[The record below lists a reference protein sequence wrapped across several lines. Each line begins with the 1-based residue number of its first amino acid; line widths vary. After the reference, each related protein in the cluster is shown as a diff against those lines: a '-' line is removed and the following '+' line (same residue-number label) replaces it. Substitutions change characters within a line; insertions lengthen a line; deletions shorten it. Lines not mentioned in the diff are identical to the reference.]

1 MKKRINLCMCL
12 LAIATC
18 IVTFVATL
26 TISYQTALAR
36 METETMRQAA
46 LVAAGLEHIDALD
59 SDEQKAYMQAIGKS
73 DRSRVTLIEPDG
85 TVIYD
90 SNYDPSQME
99 NHLERQ
105 EVQEATNNGTG
116 EASRTSATLGQQTY
130 YVAKLLDNGQ
140 ILRVSNTTD
149 LVTDDLQRAIAPL
162 LLIIIVVIAFS
173 IWLATYL
180 TNRLVRPINTL
191 KLDNPLENDIYEEIS
206 PLLHKIHTQ
215 NEELQKQMDKMS
227 HQKVELEAITSNMSE
242 GMVIL
247 DKELRILSVNQ
258 AAIRLL
264 GAAFQDFAG
273 QSLIALNRD
282 QVLNRRASEA
292 IKGRKTEHRMENQ
305 NDRQLQIFCNP
316 VQVDNQVRG
325 CVLLIVDISEKYA
338 AEKSRRE
345 FTANVSHELKTPLT
359 SISGY
364 AEMISNGMAQPKD
377 VAGFAEKIHTEA
389 GRLLVLVDD
398 IIKLSQLDEKAP
410 MTVQFEK
417 VDLKKLLESVS
428 LQMKDYAEKKQVK
441 IHVKAEDVIA
451 SGVPRMLEEA
461 VQNLCSNAV
470 KYNRI
475 GGNVWLRVTKRD
487 DMVYIEVEDD
497 GIGIAKDDSEHIFE
511 RFYRADKSHSKTIEG
526 TGLGLA
532 IVRHIA
538 ELHGGS
544 IGVQSEEGK
553 GSVFTMSLPQN
564 ASTVDE

>member
-12 LAIATC
+12 LAIITC

-26 TISYQTALAR
+26 TISYQTALSR
-36 METETMRQAA
+36 METETIRQAS

-59 SDEQKAYMQAIGKS
+59 SEQQKAYMQAVGKS
-73 DRSRVTLIEPDG
+73 DRSRVTLIQPDG
-85 TVIYD
+85 TVVYD

-105 EVQEATNNGTG
+105 EVQEATHNGTG
-116 EASRTSATLGQQTY
+116 ESSRTSATLGQQTY
-130 YVAKLLDNGQ
+130 YVAKLLSNGQ

-149 LVTDDLQRAIAPL
+149 IVTDDLQKAIPPL
-162 LLIIIVVIAFS
+162 VIIIILVIILS

-215 NEELQKQMDKMS
+215 NEQLKQQMDKMR
-227 HQKVELEAITSNMSE
+227 HQKIELEAITSNMSE
-242 GMVIL
+242 GMVVL
-247 DKELRILSVNQ
+247 DKELKILSVNQ
-258 AAIRLL
+258 AAIKLL
-264 GAAFQDFAG
+264 GSAYQEFEG
-273 QSLIALNRD
+273 QSLIALSRD
-282 QVLNRRASEA
+282 QMLNRRANEA
-292 IKGRKTEHRMENQ
+292 IKGTKTEYRMENQ

-316 VQVDNQVRG
+316 VQVDGKVRG
-325 CVLLIVDISEKYA
+325 CVMLIVDISEKYA

-377 VAGFAEKIHTEA
+377 IAGFADKIHTEA
-389 GRLLVLVDD
+389 GKLLALVDD

-410 MTVQFEK
+410 MTVKFEK
-417 VDLKKLLESVS
+417 IDIKKLLESVS
-428 LQMKDYAEKKQVK
+428 SQMTEYANKK
-441 IHVKAEDVIA
+441 HVEITVQAEDIQA
-451 SGVPRMLEEA
+451 FCVPRMLEEA
-461 VQNLCSNAV
+461 VQNLCSNAI
-470 KYNRI
+470 KYNRE
-475 GGNVWLRVTKRD
+475 GGHVWLRATKNGD
-487 DMVYIEVEDD
+487 TVYLEVEDN
-497 GIGIAKDDSEHIFE
+497 GIGIAKDDSQHIFE

-532 IVRHIA
+532 IVKHIA

-544 IGVQSEEGK
+544 VGVQSYEGK

-564 ASTVDE
+564 ANITTE

>member
-1 MKKRINLCMCL
+1 MKKYINLCMCL

-26 TISYQTALAR
+26 AVSYQTALAR
-36 METETMRQAA
+36 METETMRQAS
-46 LVAAGLEHIDALD
+46 LVAAGLEHIDALNNT
-59 SDEQKAYMQAIGKS
+59 QRQAYLHAVGKS
-73 DRSRVTLIEPDG
+73 DRSRVTVIEQDG

-90 SNYDPSQME
+90 SNYDSKQME
-99 NHLERQ
+99 NHIERP
-105 EVQEATNNGTG
+105 EVDEAIHNGTG
-116 EASRTSATLGQQTY
+116 ESSRTSATLGQQTY
-130 YVAKLLDNGQ
+130 YVAKLLSNGQ

-149 LVTDDLQRAIAPL
+149 LVTDDLQRAIPPL
-162 LLIIIVVIAFS
+162 VLIILVLVALS
-173 IWLATYL
+173 IWLANYL
-180 TNRLVRPINTL
+180 THRLVRPINTL
-191 KLDNPLENDIYEEIS
+191 KLDNPSQNDIYVEIS
-206 PLLHKIHTQ
+206 PLLHKIHAQ
-215 NEELQKQMDKMS
+215 NEELQKQIDKMR

-242 GMVIL
+242 GMVVL
-247 DKELRILSVNQ
+247 DKELKILSVNQ
-258 AAIRLL
+258 AAMRLL
-264 GAAFQDFAG
+264 GAALQDFAG
-273 QSLIALNRD
+273 KGLITLSRD

-305 NDRQLQIFCNP
+305 NGRQLQIFCNP
-316 VQVDNQVRG
+316 VQADGQVRG
-325 CVLLIVDISEKYA
+325 CVLLIVDISEKYV

-377 VAGFAEKIHTEA
+377 ISGFAEKIHAEA

-398 IIKLSQLDEKAP
+398 IIKLSQLDERAP

-428 LQMKDYAEKKQVK
+428 SQMRDYAEKKQVK
-441 IHVKAEDVIA
+441 IHVQAEDVIA
-451 SGVPRMLEEA
+451 NGVPRMLEEA
-461 VQNLCSNAV
+461 VQNLCSNAI
-470 KYNRI
+470 KYNRAK
-475 GGNVWLRVTKRD
+475 GNVWLRVTKCG
-487 DMVYIEVEDD
+487 DMVYIEVKDD
-497 GIGIAKDDSEHIFE
+497 GIGIAKQDQERIFE

-538 ELHGGS
+538 QLHGGS
-544 IGVQSEEGK
+544 VGVQSEEGK

-564 ASTVDE
+564 PNILNE

>member
-18 IVTFVATL
+18 IITFVATL

-36 METETMRQAA
+36 MEAETMRQAS

-59 SDEQKAYMQAIGKS
+59 SDEQQAYMQAVGKS

-85 TVIYD
+85 TVVYD

-99 NHLERQ
+99 NHLERP
-105 EVQEATNNGTG
+105 EVEEATHNGKG
-116 EASRTSATLGQQTY
+116 ESSRTSATLGQQTY
-130 YVAKLLDNGQ
+130 YVAKLLSNGQ

-149 LVTDDLQRAIAPL
+149 LVSDDLQRAIHPL
-162 LLIIIVVIAFS
+162 VLIIVLVIAFS
-173 IWLATYL
+173 VWLANYL
-180 TNRLVRPINTL
+180 TNRLVKPINTL

-215 NEELQKQMDKMS
+215 NEQLQKQMDKMR

-258 AAIRLL
+258 SAIRLL
-264 GAAFQDFAG
+264 GSVSQDFAG
-273 QSLIALNRD
+273 QSLISLSRD
-282 QVLNRRASEA
+282 QVLNRRANEA
-292 IKGRKTEHRMENQ
+292 VKGKKTEHRMENQ
-305 NDRQLQIFCNP
+305 NGRQLQIFCNP
-316 VQVDNQVRG
+316 VQVDGNVRG

-364 AEMISNGMAQPKD
+364 AEMISNGMARPKD

-410 MTVQFEK
+410 MTLQFEK
-417 VDLKKLLESVS
+417 VNLKKLLETVS
-428 LQMKDYAEKKQVK
+428 NQMKDYADKKQVK
-441 IHVKAEDVIA
+441 IHVQAEDVIA

-461 VQNLCSNAV
+461 AQNLCSNAV
-470 KYNRI
+470 KYNRE
-475 GGNVWLRVTKRD
+475 GGNVWLRVTKHG
-487 DMVYIEVEDD
+487 DMAYIEVEDD
-497 GIGIAKDDSEHIFE
+497 GIGIAQDDRAHIFE

-532 IVRHIA
+532 IVKHIA

-544 IGVQSEEGK
+544 VGVQSYEGK
-553 GSVFTMSLPQN
+553 GSIFTMSLPQSSN
-564 ASTVDE
+564 

>member
-12 LAIATC
+12 LAIVTC

-26 TISYQTALAR
+26 AISYQTALSR

-73 DRSRVTLIEPDG
+73 DRSRVTLIQPDG
-85 TVIYD
+85 TVVYD

-99 NHLERQ
+99 NHLERP
-105 EVQEATNNGTG
+105 EVEEATHNGTG
-116 EASRTSATLGQQTY
+116 ESSRTSATLGQQTY
-130 YVAKLLDNGQ
+130 YVAKLLSNGQ

-149 LVTDDLQRAIAPL
+149 LVTDDLQRAIPP
-162 LLIIIVVIAFS
+162 LLIIIVLVIVLS

-215 NEELQKQMDKMS
+215 NEELQKQMDKMR

-242 GMVIL
+242 GMAVL
-247 DKELRILSVNQ
+247 DKELKILSVNQ
-258 AAIRLL
+258 AAINLL

-273 QSLIALNRD
+273 QSLISLSRD

-305 NDRQLQIFCNP
+305 HGRQLQIFCNP
-316 VQVDNQVRG
+316 VQVDGKVRG

-377 VAGFAEKIHTEA
+377 VASFAEKIYTEA

-410 MTVQFEK
+410 ITVEFEK
-417 VDLKKLLESVS
+417 VNLKKILETITN
-428 LQMKDYAEKKQVK
+428 QMKDYAGKKQVK
-441 IHVKAEDVIA
+441 IHVQAEDIVVN
-451 SGVPRMLEEA
+451 GVSRMLEEA
-461 VQNLCSNAV
+461 VQNLCSNAI
-470 KYNRI
+470 KYNHS
-475 GGNVWLRVTKRD
+475 GGNVWLRATKHGD
-487 DMVYIEVEDD
+487 VVYLEVEDD
-497 GIGIAKDDSEHIFE
+497 GIGIAKDDREHIFE

-532 IVRHIA
+532 IVKHIC

-544 IGVQSEEGK
+544 VGVQSYEGK
-553 GSVFTMSLPQN
+553 GSIFTMSLPQN
-564 ASTVDE
+564 SNTTA

>member
-12 LAIATC
+12 LAIITC

-26 TISYQTALAR
+26 TISYQTALSR
-36 METETMRQAA
+36 METETMRQAS

-59 SDEQKAYMQAIGKS
+59 SEQQKAYMQAVGKS
-73 DRSRVTLIEPDG
+73 DRSRVTLIQPDG
-85 TVIYD
+85 TVVYD

-105 EVQEATNNGTG
+105 EVQEATHNGTG
-116 EASRTSATLGQQTY
+116 ESSRTSATLGQQTY
-130 YVAKLLDNGQ
+130 YVAKLLSNGQ

-149 LVTDDLQRAIAPL
+149 IVTDDLQKAIPPL
-162 LLIIIVVIAFS
+162 VIIIILVIILS

-215 NEELQKQMDKMS
+215 NEQLKQQMDKMR
-227 HQKVELEAITSNMSE
+227 HQKIELEAITSNMSE
-242 GMVIL
+242 GMLVL
-247 DKELRILSVNQ
+247 DKELKILSVNQ
-258 AAIRLL
+258 AAIKLL
-264 GAAFQDFAG
+264 GSAYQEFEG
-273 QSLIALNRD
+273 QSLIALSRD
-282 QVLNRRASEA
+282 QMLNRRANEA
-292 IKGRKTEHRMENQ
+292 IKGTKTEYRMENQ

-316 VQVDNQVRG
+316 VQVDGKVRG
-325 CVLLIVDISEKYA
+325 CVMLIVDISEKYA

-377 VAGFAEKIHTEA
+377 IAGFADKIHTEA
-389 GRLLVLVDD
+389 GKLLALVDD

-410 MTVQFEK
+410 MTVKFEK
-417 VDLKKLLESVS
+417 IDIKKLLESVS
-428 LQMKDYAEKKQVK
+428 SQMTEYANKK
-441 IHVKAEDVIA
+441 HVEITVQAEDIQA
-451 SGVPRMLEEA
+451 FCVPRMLEEA
-461 VQNLCSNAV
+461 VQNLCSNAI
-470 KYNRI
+470 KYNHE
-475 GGNVWLRVTKRD
+475 GGHVWLRATKNGD
-487 DMVYIEVEDD
+487 TVYLEVEDN
-497 GIGIAKDDSEHIFE
+497 GIGIAKDDSQHIFE

-532 IVRHIA
+532 IVKHIA

-544 IGVQSEEGK
+544 IGVQSYEGK

-564 ASTVDE
+564 ANITTE

>member
-12 LAIATC
+12 LAIITC

-26 TISYQTALAR
+26 TISYQTALSR
-36 METETMRQAA
+36 METETMRQAS

-59 SDEQKAYMQAIGKS
+59 SEQQKAYMQAVGKS
-73 DRSRVTLIEPDG
+73 DRSRVTLIQPDG
-85 TVIYD
+85 TVVYD

-105 EVQEATNNGTG
+105 EVQEATHNGTG
-116 EASRTSATLGQQTY
+116 ESSRTSATLGQQTY
-130 YVAKLLDNGQ
+130 YVAKLLSNGQ

-149 LVTDDLQRAIAPL
+149 IVTDDLQKAIPPL
-162 LLIIIVVIAFS
+162 VIIIILVIILS

-191 KLDNPLENDIYEEIS
+191 KLDNPLENDIHEEIS

-215 NEELQKQMDKMS
+215 NEQLKQQMDKMR
-227 HQKVELEAITSNMSE
+227 HQKIELEAITSNMSE
-242 GMVIL
+242 GMVVL
-247 DKELRILSVNQ
+247 DKELKILSVNQ
-258 AAIRLL
+258 AAIKLL
-264 GAAFQDFAG
+264 GSAYQEFEG
-273 QSLIALNRD
+273 QSLIALSRD
-282 QVLNRRASEA
+282 QMLNRRANEA
-292 IKGRKTEHRMENQ
+292 IKGTKTEYRMENQ
-305 NDRQLQIFCNP
+305 NDRQLQVFCNP
-316 VQVDNQVRG
+316 VQVDGKVRG
-325 CVLLIVDISEKYA
+325 CVMLIVDISEKYA

-377 VAGFAEKIHTEA
+377 IAGFADKIHTEA
-389 GRLLVLVDD
+389 GKLLALVDD

-410 MTVQFEK
+410 MTVKFEK
-417 VDLKKLLESVS
+417 IDIKKLLESVS
-428 LQMKDYAEKKQVK
+428 SQMTEYANKK
-441 IHVKAEDVIA
+441 HVEITVQAEDIQA
-451 SGVPRMLEEA
+451 FCVPRMLEEA
-461 VQNLCSNAV
+461 VQNLCSNAI
-470 KYNRI
+470 KYNRE
-475 GGNVWLRVTKRD
+475 GGHVWLRATKNGD
-487 DMVYIEVEDD
+487 TVYLEVEDN
-497 GIGIAKDDSEHIFE
+497 GIGIAKDDSQHIFE

-532 IVRHIA
+532 IVKHIA

-544 IGVQSEEGK
+544 VGVQSYEGK

-564 ASTVDE
+564 ANITTE

>member
-12 LAIATC
+12 LAIITC

-26 TISYQTALAR
+26 TISYQTALSR
-36 METETMRQAA
+36 METETMRQAS

-59 SDEQKAYMQAIGKS
+59 SEQQKAYMQAVGKS
-73 DRSRVTLIEPDG
+73 DRSRVTLIQPDG
-85 TVIYD
+85 TVVYD

-105 EVQEATNNGTG
+105 EVQEATHNGTG
-116 EASRTSATLGQQTY
+116 ESSRTSATLGQQTY
-130 YVAKLLDNGQ
+130 YVAKLLSNGQ

-149 LVTDDLQRAIAPL
+149 IVTDDLQKAIPPL
-162 LLIIIVVIAFS
+162 VIIIILVIILS

-215 NEELQKQMDKMS
+215 NEQLKQQMDKMR
-227 HQKVELEAITSNMSE
+227 HQKIELEAITSNMSE
-242 GMVIL
+242 GMVVL
-247 DKELRILSVNQ
+247 DKELKILSVNQ
-258 AAIRLL
+258 AAIKLL
-264 GAAFQDFAG
+264 GSAYQEFEG
-273 QSLIALNRD
+273 QSLIALSRD
-282 QVLNRRASEA
+282 QMLNRRANEA
-292 IKGRKTEHRMENQ
+292 IKGTKTEYRMENQ

-316 VQVDNQVRG
+316 VQVDGKVRG
-325 CVLLIVDISEKYA
+325 CVMLIVDISEKYA

-377 VAGFAEKIHTEA
+377 IAGFADKIHTEA
-389 GRLLVLVDD
+389 GKLLALVDD

-410 MTVQFEK
+410 MTVKFEK
-417 VDLKKLLESVS
+417 IDIKKLLESVS
-428 LQMKDYAEKKQVK
+428 SQMTEYANKK
-441 IHVKAEDVIA
+441 HVEITVQAEDIQA
-451 SGVPRMLEEA
+451 FCVPRMLEEA
-461 VQNLCSNAV
+461 VQNLCSNAI
-470 KYNRI
+470 KYNRE
-475 GGNVWLRVTKRD
+475 GGHVWLRATKNGD
-487 DMVYIEVEDD
+487 TVYLEVEDN
-497 GIGIAKDDSEHIFE
+497 GIGIAKDDSQHIFE

-532 IVRHIA
+532 IVKHIA

-544 IGVQSEEGK
+544 VGVQSYEGK

-564 ASTVDE
+564 ANITTE

>member
-12 LAIATC
+12 LAIITC

-26 TISYQTALAR
+26 TISYQTALSR
-36 METETMRQAA
+36 METETMRQAS

-59 SDEQKAYMQAIGKS
+59 SEQQKAYMQAVGKS
-73 DRSRVTLIEPDG
+73 DRSRVTLIQPDG
-85 TVIYD
+85 TVVYD

-105 EVQEATNNGTG
+105 EVQEATHNGTG
-116 EASRTSATLGQQTY
+116 ESSRTSATLGQQTY
-130 YVAKLLDNGQ
+130 YVAKLLSNGQ

-149 LVTDDLQRAIAPL
+149 IVTDDLQKAIPPL
-162 LLIIIVVIAFS
+162 VIIIILVIILS

-215 NEELQKQMDKMS
+215 NEQLKQQMDKMR
-227 HQKVELEAITSNMSE
+227 HQKIELEAITSNMSE
-242 GMVIL
+242 GMLVL
-247 DKELRILSVNQ
+247 DKELKILSVNQ
-258 AAIRLL
+258 AAIKLL
-264 GAAFQDFAG
+264 GSAYQEFEG
-273 QSLIALNRD
+273 QSLIALSRD
-282 QVLNRRASEA
+282 QMLNRRANEA
-292 IKGRKTEHRMENQ
+292 IKGTKTEYRMENQ

-316 VQVDNQVRG
+316 VQVDGKVRG
-325 CVLLIVDISEKYA
+325 CVMLIVDISEKYA

-377 VAGFAEKIHTEA
+377 IAGFADKIHTEA
-389 GRLLVLVDD
+389 GKLLALVDD

-410 MTVQFEK
+410 MTVKFEK
-417 VDLKKLLESVS
+417 IDIKKLLESVS
-428 LQMKDYAEKKQVK
+428 SQMTEYANKK
-441 IHVKAEDVIA
+441 HVEITVQAEDIQA
-451 SGVPRMLEEA
+451 FCVPRMLEEA
-461 VQNLCSNAV
+461 VQNLCSNAI
-470 KYNRI
+470 KYNRE
-475 GGNVWLRVTKRD
+475 GGHVWLRVTKHD
-487 DMVYIEVEDD
+487 DTVYLEVEDN
-497 GIGIAKDDSEHIFE
+497 GIGIAKDDSQHIFE

-532 IVRHIA
+532 IVKHIA

-544 IGVQSEEGK
+544 VGVKSYEGK

-564 ASTVDE
+564 ANITTE

>member
-12 LAIATC
+12 LAIITC

-26 TISYQTALAR
+26 TISYQTALSR
-36 METETMRQAA
+36 METETMRQAS

-59 SDEQKAYMQAIGKS
+59 SEQQKAYMQAVGKS
-73 DRSRVTLIEPDG
+73 DRSRVTLIQPDG
-85 TVIYD
+85 TVVYD

-105 EVQEATNNGTG
+105 EVQEATHNGTG
-116 EASRTSATLGQQTY
+116 ESSRTSATLGQQTY
-130 YVAKLLDNGQ
+130 YVAKLLSNGQ

-149 LVTDDLQRAIAPL
+149 IVTDDLQKAIPPL
-162 LLIIIVVIAFS
+162 VIIIILVIILS

-215 NEELQKQMDKMS
+215 NEQLKQQMDKMR
-227 HQKVELEAITSNMSE
+227 HQKIELEAITSNMSE
-242 GMVIL
+242 GMVVL
-247 DKELRILSVNQ
+247 DKELKILSVNQ
-258 AAIRLL
+258 AAIKLL
-264 GAAFQDFAG
+264 GSAYQEFEG
-273 QSLIALNRD
+273 QSLIALSRD
-282 QVLNRRASEA
+282 QMLNRRANEA
-292 IKGRKTEHRMENQ
+292 VKGTKTEYRMENQ

-316 VQVDNQVRG
+316 VQVDGKVRG
-325 CVLLIVDISEKYA
+325 CVMLIVDISEKYA

-377 VAGFAEKIHTEA
+377 IAGFADKIHTEA
-389 GRLLVLVDD
+389 GKLLALVDD

-410 MTVQFEK
+410 MTVKFEK
-417 VDLKKLLESVS
+417 IDIKKLLESVS
-428 LQMKDYAEKKQVK
+428 SQMTEYANKK
-441 IHVKAEDVIA
+441 HVEITVQAEDIQA
-451 SGVPRMLEEA
+451 FCVPRMLEEA
-461 VQNLCSNAV
+461 VQNLCSNAI
-470 KYNRI
+470 KYNRE
-475 GGNVWLRVTKRD
+475 GGHVWLRATKNGD
-487 DMVYIEVEDD
+487 TVYLEVEDN
-497 GIGIAKDDSEHIFE
+497 GIGIAKDDSQHIFE

-532 IVRHIA
+532 IVKHIA

-544 IGVQSEEGK
+544 VGVQSYEGK

-564 ASTVDE
+564 VNITTE